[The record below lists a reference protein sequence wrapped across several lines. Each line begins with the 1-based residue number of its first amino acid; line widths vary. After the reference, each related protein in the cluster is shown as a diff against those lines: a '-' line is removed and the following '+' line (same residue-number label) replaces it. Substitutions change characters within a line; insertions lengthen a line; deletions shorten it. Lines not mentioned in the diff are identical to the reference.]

1 MRERMIVRLE
11 EVGSTNS
18 YLKERPELLQQ
29 PGAVVR
35 TERQVQGRGRMG
47 RTYVSLH
54 GKNLTFSVCLHPE
67 RPLAELPAFSLWVGV
82 ALARVVER
90 WVDASVRLK
99 WPNDLLISGRKV
111 AGILIESVPRPG
123 AGWPVMVAGIG
134 LNCLGQV
141 TEFPADLQEKV
152 STMEAHASREVLKEE
167 VFQEILAEL
176 DTVLA
181 EVQTHGT
188 AELTQEWL
196 QRSAMQESLV
206 SFETAAG
213 TASGRV
219 EGLTAEGFLR
229 IRLPTGEEHIHASGD
244 VWV

>member
-1 MRERMIVRLE
+1 MSERVIIRLE

-18 YLKERPELLQQ
+18 YLKDRPELLQAS
-29 PGAVVR
+29 GTVVR

-54 GKNLTFSVCLHPE
+54 GKNLTFSVCLHPQ

-90 WVDASVRLK
+90 WVTASVQLK
-99 WPNDLLISGRKV
+99 WPNDLLLSGRKV
-111 AGILIESVPRPG
+111 AGILIESARLAEAPH
-123 AGWPVMVAGIG
+123 PVLIAGIG
-134 LNCLGQV
+134 LNCLGEV
-141 TEFPADLQEKV
+141 SEFPPELQEKV
-152 STMEAHASREVLKEE
+152 ATLEAHASREVLKEE

-176 DTVLA
+176 DVVLG
-181 EVQTHGT
+181 EVRTQGT
-188 AELTQEWL
+188 GALAQEWL
-196 QRSAMQESLV
+196 RRSAMQHRPV
-206 SFETAAG
+206 SFERTTG
-213 TASGRV
+213 TGSGMV
-219 EGLTAEGFLR
+219 EGLTPEGFLR